1 MTPTLP
7 PAWQALL
14 KDELQK
20 PYWCSLE
27 QRLGAAYE
35 SGAVYPPAQQ
45 LFAAFER
52 TPPACV
58 RAVILGQDP
67 YHEPGQANG
76 LAFSVSRGVKLP
88 PSLQNIY
95 KELEADLGVPAAK
108 SGVLT
113 SWAQQGVFLLNT
125 VLSVRAHAANSHKDF
140 GWQSFTDAVIVALAE
155 LPQPVAFVLWGAQ
168 AQKKAALV
176 EKTSL
181 PLWGAA
187 ICILSAAVT
196 SLFTARYRS
205 AIKTLLAALFS
216 AAFVFFVCVIILANL
231 AFSIGAV
238 CYGLVTLAA
247 GDLVTL
253 LFLLCFYTRLRI
265 KI

>member
-14 KDELQK
+14 TDELQK

-58 RAVILGQDP
+58 RAVFLGQDP

-108 SGVLT
+108 SGDLT

-140 GWQSFTDAVIVALAE
+140 GWQSFTDAVIAALAE

-176 EKTSL
+176 EKSPYPRL
-181 PLWGAA
+181 VLQSPHPSP
-187 ICILSAAVT
+187 LSA
-196 SLFTARYRS
+196 YRGFFGS
-205 AIKTLLAALFS
+205 RPFS
-216 AAFVFFVCVIILANL
+216 QINAFLVSYG
-231 AFSIGAV
+231 FSPV
-238 CYGLVTLAA
+238 
-247 GDLVTL
+247 DW
-253 LFLLCFYTRLRI
+253 
-265 KI
+265 KIPEDAQKHSPEG

>member
-95 KELEADLGVPAAK
+95 KELEADLGVPTAK
-108 SGVLT
+108 CGDLT

-140 GWQSFTDAVIVALAE
+140 GWQSFTDAVIAALAE

-176 EKTSL
+176 EKSPYPRL
-181 PLWGAA
+181 VLQSPHPSP
-187 ICILSAAVT
+187 LSA
-196 SLFTARYRS
+196 YRGFFGS
-205 AIKTLLAALFS
+205 RPFS
-216 AAFVFFVCVIILANL
+216 QINAFLVSYG
-231 AFSIGAV
+231 FSPV
-238 CYGLVTLAA
+238 
-247 GDLVTL
+247 DW
-253 LFLLCFYTRLRI
+253 
-265 KI
+265 KIPEDAQKHSPEG

>member
-52 TPPACV
+52 TPPTCV

-95 KELEADLGVPAAK
+95 QELEADLGVPAAK
-108 SGVLT
+108 SGDLT

-140 GWQSFTDAVIVALAE
+140 GWQSFTDAVIAALAE

-176 EKTSL
+176 EKSPYPRL
-181 PLWGAA
+181 VLQSPHPSP
-187 ICILSAAVT
+187 LSA
-196 SLFTARYRS
+196 YRGFFGS
-205 AIKTLLAALFS
+205 RPFS
-216 AAFVFFVCVIILANL
+216 QINAFLVSYG
-231 AFSIGAV
+231 FSPV
-238 CYGLVTLAA
+238 
-247 GDLVTL
+247 DW
-253 LFLLCFYTRLRI
+253 
-265 KI
+265 KIPEDAQKHSPEG

>member
-20 PYWCSLE
+20 PYWRSLE

-95 KELEADLGVPAAK
+95 KELEADLGVPVAK
-108 SGVLT
+108 SGDLT

-125 VLSVRAHAANSHKDF
+125 VLSVRAHVANSHKDF
-140 GWQSFTDAVIVALAE
+140 GWQSFTDAVIAALAE

-176 EKTSL
+176 EKSPYPRL
-181 PLWGAA
+181 VLQSPHPSP
-187 ICILSAAVT
+187 LSA
-196 SLFTARYRS
+196 YRGFFGS
-205 AIKTLLAALFS
+205 RPFS
-216 AAFVFFVCVIILANL
+216 QINAFLVSYG
-231 AFSIGAV
+231 FSPV
-238 CYGLVTLAA
+238 
-247 GDLVTL
+247 DW
-253 LFLLCFYTRLRI
+253 
-265 KI
+265 KIPEDAQKHSPEG

>member
-52 TPPACV
+52 TPPTCV

-108 SGVLT
+108 SGDLT

-140 GWQSFTDAVIVALAE
+140 GWQSFTDAVIAALAE

-168 AQKKAALV
+168 AQKRAALV
-176 EKTSL
+176 EKSPYPRL
-181 PLWGAA
+181 VLQSPHPSP
-187 ICILSAAVT
+187 LSA
-196 SLFTARYRS
+196 YRGFFGS
-205 AIKTLLAALFS
+205 RPFS
-216 AAFVFFVCVIILANL
+216 QINAFLVSYG
-231 AFSIGAV
+231 FSPV
-238 CYGLVTLAA
+238 
-247 GDLVTL
+247 DW
-253 LFLLCFYTRLRI
+253 
-265 KI
+265 KIPEDAQKHSPEG

>member
-52 TPPACV
+52 TPPTCV

-108 SGVLT
+108 SGDLT

-140 GWQSFTDAVIVALAE
+140 GWQSFTDAVIAALAE

-176 EKTSL
+176 EKSPYPRL
-181 PLWGAA
+181 VLQSPHPSP
-187 ICILSAAVT
+187 LSA
-196 SLFTARYRS
+196 YRGFFGS
-205 AIKTLLAALFS
+205 HPFS
-216 AAFVFFVCVIILANL
+216 QINAFLVSYG
-231 AFSIGAV
+231 FSPV
-238 CYGLVTLAA
+238 
-247 GDLVTL
+247 DW
-253 LFLLCFYTRLRI
+253 
-265 KI
+265 KIPEDAQKHSPEG

>member
-52 TPPACV
+52 TPPTCV

-108 SGVLT
+108 SGDLT

-140 GWQSFTDAVIVALAE
+140 GWQSFTDAVIAALAE

-168 AQKKAALV
+168 AQKKAAIVKKSPYPRRILQ
-176 EKTSL
+176 S
-181 PLWGAA
+181 PHPSP
-187 ICILSAAVT
+187 LSA
-196 SLFTARYRS
+196 YRGFFGS
-205 AIKTLLAALFS
+205 RPFS
-216 AAFVFFVCVIILANL
+216 QINAFLVSYG
-231 AFSIGAV
+231 FSPV
-238 CYGLVTLAA
+238 
-247 GDLVTL
+247 DW
-253 LFLLCFYTRLRI
+253 
-265 KI
+265 KIPEDAQKHSPEG

>member
-108 SGVLT
+108 SGDLT
-113 SWAQQGVFLLNT
+113 SWTQQGVFLLNT

-140 GWQSFTDAVIVALAE
+140 GWQSFTDAVIAALAE

-176 EKTSL
+176 EKSPYPRL
-181 PLWGAA
+181 VLQSPHPSP
-187 ICILSAAVT
+187 LSA
-196 SLFTARYRS
+196 YRGFFGS
-205 AIKTLLAALFS
+205 RPFS
-216 AAFVFFVCVIILANL
+216 QINAFLVSHG
-231 AFSIGAV
+231 FSPV
-238 CYGLVTLAA
+238 
-247 GDLVTL
+247 DW
-253 LFLLCFYTRLRI
+253 
-265 KI
+265 KIPEDAQKHSPEG

>member
-20 PYWCSLE
+20 PYWRSLE

-108 SGVLT
+108 SGDLT

-140 GWQSFTDAVIVALAE
+140 GWQSFTDAVIAALAE

-176 EKTSL
+176 EKSPYPRL
-181 PLWGAA
+181 VLQSPHPSP
-187 ICILSAAVT
+187 LSAYHGFFG
-196 SLFTARYRS
+196 SRP
-205 AIKTLLAALFS
+205 FS
-216 AAFVFFVCVIILANL
+216 QINAFLVSYG
-231 AFSIGAV
+231 FSPV
-238 CYGLVTLAA
+238 
-247 GDLVTL
+247 DW
-253 LFLLCFYTRLRI
+253 
-265 KI
+265 KIPEDAQKHSPEG

>member
-52 TPPACV
+52 TPPTCV

-108 SGVLT
+108 SGDLT

-140 GWQSFTDAVIVALAE
+140 GWQSFTDAVIAALAE
-155 LPQPVAFVLWGAQ
+155 LQQPVAFVLWGAQ

-176 EKTSL
+176 EKSPYPRL
-181 PLWGAA
+181 VLQSPHPSP
-187 ICILSAAVT
+187 LSA
-196 SLFTARYRS
+196 YRGFFGS
-205 AIKTLLAALFS
+205 RPFS
-216 AAFVFFVCVIILANL
+216 QINAFLVSYG
-231 AFSIGAV
+231 FSPV
-238 CYGLVTLAA
+238 
-247 GDLVTL
+247 DW
-253 LFLLCFYTRLRI
+253 
-265 KI
+265 KIPEDAQKHSPEG

>member
-1 MTPTLP
+1 M
-7 PAWQALL
+7 
-14 KDELQK
+14 
-20 PYWCSLE
+20 
-27 QRLGAAYE
+27 
-35 SGAVYPPAQQ
+35 YPPEQQ

-108 SGVLT
+108 SGDLT

-140 GWQSFTDAVIVALAE
+140 GWQSFTDAVIAALAE

-176 EKTSL
+176 EKSPYPRL
-181 PLWGAA
+181 VLQSPHPSP
-187 ICILSAAVT
+187 LSA
-196 SLFTARYRS
+196 YRGFFGS
-205 AIKTLLAALFS
+205 RPFS
-216 AAFVFFVCVIILANL
+216 QINAFLVSYG
-231 AFSIGAV
+231 FSPV
-238 CYGLVTLAA
+238 
-247 GDLVTL
+247 DW
-253 LFLLCFYTRLRI
+253 
-265 KI
+265 KIPEDAQKHSPEG

>member
-108 SGVLT
+108 SGDLT

-125 VLSVRAHAANSHKDF
+125 VLSVRAHVANSHKDF
-140 GWQSFTDAVIVALAE
+140 GWQSFTDAVIAALAE

-176 EKTSL
+176 EKSPYPRL
-181 PLWGAA
+181 VLQSPHPSP
-187 ICILSAAVT
+187 LSA
-196 SLFTARYRS
+196 YRGFFGS
-205 AIKTLLAALFS
+205 RPFS
-216 AAFVFFVCVIILANL
+216 QINAFLVSYG
-231 AFSIGAV
+231 FSPV
-238 CYGLVTLAA
+238 
-247 GDLVTL
+247 DW
-253 LFLLCFYTRLRI
+253 
-265 KI
+265 KIPEDAQKHSPEG

>member
-14 KDELQK
+14 KNELQK

-108 SGVLT
+108 SGDLT

-140 GWQSFTDAVIVALAE
+140 GWQSFTDAVIAALAE

-176 EKTSL
+176 EKSPYPRL
-181 PLWGAA
+181 VLQSPHPSP
-187 ICILSAAVT
+187 LSA
-196 SLFTARYRS
+196 YRGFVGS
-205 AIKTLLAALFS
+205 RPFS
-216 AAFVFFVCVIILANL
+216 QINAFLVSYG
-231 AFSIGAV
+231 FSPV
-238 CYGLVTLAA
+238 
-247 GDLVTL
+247 DW
-253 LFLLCFYTRLRI
+253 
-265 KI
+265 KIPEDAQKHSPEG